1 MSMSTVANAI
11 HLVVV
16 VRVATS
22 SMHVTVTTT
31 IANVTATTSHEDRNT
46 WHVADFV
53 VEDLRAMNLA

>member
-1 MSMSTVANAI
+1 M